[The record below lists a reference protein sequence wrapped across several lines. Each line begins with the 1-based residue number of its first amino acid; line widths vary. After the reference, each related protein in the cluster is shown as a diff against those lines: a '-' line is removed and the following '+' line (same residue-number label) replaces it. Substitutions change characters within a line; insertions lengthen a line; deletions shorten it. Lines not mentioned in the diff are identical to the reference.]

1 MKNLTITANLAISL
15 DGKIEGPNGEFDW
28 CFTDQ
33 DYGMKNFLSKTDLII
48 CGGNSYRM
56 LCEHKVNVEEEFGS
70 IPWVVFTCKEL
81 QKQNG
86 ITITNQPPE
95 VYLREMI
102 GDEIQNIWLFGG
114 ALLFQYLLRKKLI
127 HDMLLSV
134 HPIILGSGKPFFESI
149 DKRIQLEFINCIQYE
164 TGLLQSHYKINYGN
178 EEKNVG

>member
-1 MKNLTITANLAISL
+1 MKNLTIIANLAISL

-56 LCEHKVNVEEEFGS
+56 LCAHNVNVVEEFGN
-70 IPWVVFTCKEL
+70 IPWVVFTSEEL

-86 ITITNQPPE
+86 VTITKHLPE
-95 VYLREMI
+95 IYLRETI
-102 GDEIQNIWLFGG
+102 ADEVRNIWFFGG
-114 ALLFQYLLRKKLI
+114 SILFQYLVSKKLI
-127 HDMLLSV
+127 HELQLSI
-134 HPIILGSGKPFFESI
+134 HPIILGKGKLFFENI
-149 DKRIQLEFINCIQYE
+149 DKRIQLELINCIRYE

-178 EEKNVG
+178 